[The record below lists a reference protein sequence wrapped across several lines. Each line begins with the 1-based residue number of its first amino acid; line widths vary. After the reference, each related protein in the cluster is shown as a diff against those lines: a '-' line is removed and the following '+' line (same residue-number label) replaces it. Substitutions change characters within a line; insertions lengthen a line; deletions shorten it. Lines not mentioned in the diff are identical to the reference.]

1 MNIVIN
7 SVRFEASEQLKSFIG
22 KKLDKLDR
30 FFDGVI
36 KAEVFL
42 KVVKPESAQN
52 KHVEII
58 LRVPNN
64 DIFVE
69 KVADTFE
76 EAFDGSFD
84 VLKRQLSKHKEK
96 IKLNK

>member
-7 SVRFEASEQLKSFIG
+7 SVRFEAGEPLKAFIT

-30 FFDGVI
+30 YFDGVI

-42 KVVKPESAQN
+42 KLVKPESSEN
-52 KHVEII
+52 KHVEVK
-58 LRVPNN
+58 LKVPNN

-76 EAFDGSFD
+76 EAFDEVFD
-84 VLKRQLSKHKEK
+84 VLKRQLNKHKEK
-96 IKLNK
+96 IKVNK